1 MKQAIIVVPLFFL
14 LLAIIYLFTPV
25 FPEKLT
31 HETFI
36 RGDAPIVLTQ
46 YELNERVE
54 ELKSSPLGQNIS
66 QLNYDR
72 IAAELGFSD
81 ADVSEWRR
89 LVAEVIDAYQNP
101 ITQAL
106 IGTEFSL
113 AMWPFTLDP
122 AGNVGVQ
129 IQNHLLLVSR
139 PGKDPRLLD
148 LAAWTGIGGN
158 STSKINYG
166 KHTII
171 RINLENDQRLSV
183 VRVKNHIV
191 MSLNEQVLRS
201 SLDLYDNKQGGLL
214 DNKTYQTNIGRFSGA
229 SFIGYIDFAYLFN
242 SINQASR
249 VIVQDEDY
257 ALIDEDQVQHYRS
270 GLFGAWRDESGIV
283 DKAVISFDPD
293 QIDQRTKTLLERELS
308 TPSDYKKLSRD
319 TIIYHWTNQFDAGVL
334 LDYLDESAQQQ
345 DGTEQQQLID
355 QIAEVSGL
363 SLEQII
369 DLFGNDLTLAVRA
382 LDDQQLVP
390 LPRFLLSVKSSDAA
404 RLKKVADTLID
415 YFAIPVQRKMMGQ
428 TELITWGGVAGIG
441 AVLPSLLFGPES
453 VIISSNRQQIRRFL
467 GSERKQGLSET
478 EKFKLMSPHI
488 MLPSHAV
495 TFLDFARTTRMLQEM
510 ISWGGTMLALKDRE
524 LAGKSK
530 ILIDEL
536 IHPLLDGLAMYS
548 AIGSRKYIDGATI
561 VYESRTLIEHG
572 NK

>member
-14 LLAIIYLFTPV
+14 LLAILYLFTPV

-36 RGDAPIVLTQ
+36 RGDAPIVLIQ
-46 YELNERVE
+46 YELNKRVE
-54 ELKSSPLGQNIS
+54 ELKSSPLGQNIF

-72 IAAELGFSD
+72 IAAELGFSE

-89 LVAEVIDAYQNP
+89 PVAEVIDAYQNP
-101 ITQAL
+101 VVQAL

-113 AMWPFTLDP
+113 AMWPFALDP

-139 PGKDPRLLD
+139 PSKDARLLD

-191 MSLNEQVLRS
+191 MSLSEQVLRS

-214 DNKTYQTNIGRFSGA
+214 DNKTYQANIGRFSGA

-249 VIVQDEDY
+249 AIVQDDDY

-293 QIDQRTKTLLERELS
+293 QIDQRTKTLLDRELS

-334 LDYLDESAQQQ
+334 LDYLDESSQQQ
-345 DGTEQQQLID
+345 DGTEQQQLIS
-355 QIAEVSGL
+355 QIGEVSGL

-467 GSERKQGLSET
+467 GSERKQGLTET

-495 TFLDFARTTRMLQEM
+495 TYLDFARTTRMLQEM
-510 ISWGGTMLALKDRE
+510 INWGGTMLALKDRE

-572 NK
+572 N